1 MHVNLCEADQ
11 DIDMTHALLFKLALA
26 FCLFAGSAIAAEPSR
41 EVPARPLPVPTTVSE
56 ALAKYIAAPPNPTAH
71 EYPKTVAQ
79 WQALIDAYDAEGD
92 KGARALWTA
101 LNLTVTP
108 VTIAGVKCYRLVPRD
123 VPVENE
129 ARTFVHVHGGAYVFF
144 SGDAATGEAAMIAHA
159 TKTPVISVDYRMPP
173 DHPYPAALDDA
184 LAVWREAMKGRDPAK
199 SALFGSSA
207 GGGLAMATVLK
218 LKQAGEPL
226 PGVLFLGTPWA
237 DLTKTGDTYFAN
249 DEVDNA
255 LVSYEGVLEAA
266 AKLYAGERDLKEP
279 LLSPLYGDLAGFPP
293 SILISGTR
301 DLLLS
306 LTVRTH
312 RKLREAGVDAELQV
326 FEGMSH
332 AQYLTAYPAPEALE
346 AIGEVAAFFERH
358 LAK

>member
-1 MHVNLCEADQ
+1 MPRQPLTRPLAALGFWISLSAAAIGADAPR
-11 DIDMTHALLFKLALA
+11 D
-26 FCLFAGSAIAAEPSR
+26 
-41 EVPARPLPVPTTVSE
+41 VPARLLPVPTTVSE
-56 ALAKYIAAPPNPTAH
+56 QLAKFIAAPPNPTAH
-71 EYPKTVAQ
+71 EDPKSVAQ

-92 KGARALWTA
+92 KGARALWAA
-101 LNLTVTP
+101 LKLTVTP
-108 VTIAGVKCYRLVPRD
+108 VTIAGVKCYRLVPSD
-123 VPVENE
+123 VPPENE

-144 SGDAATGEAAMIAHA
+144 GGDAATGEAAMIAHA
-159 TKTPVISVDYRMPP
+159 TKTPVISIDYRMPP
-173 DHPYPAALDDA
+173 DHPFPTALEDT
-184 LAVWREAMKGRDPAK
+184 LAVWRSVMSGRDPAK

-207 GGGLAMATVLK
+207 GGGLTMATVLK
-218 LKQAGEPL
+218 LKEARDPM
-226 PGVLFLGTPWA
+226 PSVLFLGTPWA

-249 DEVDNA
+249 DTVDNT
-255 LVSYEGVLEAA
+255 LVSYEGLLQAA
-266 AKLYAGERDLKEP
+266 AKLYAGDHALTQP

-293 SILISGTR
+293 SILLSGTR

-312 RKLREAGVDAELQV
+312 RALRQAGVEAELHV

-332 AQYLTAYPAPEALE
+332 AQYLTSYPAPEAIE

>member
-1 MHVNLCEADQ
+1 MPHPCRFLWLTPRLCLIAG
-11 DIDMTHALLFKLALA
+11 ALLLSTPD
-26 FCLFAGSAIAAEPSR
+26 FAARAEVAR
-41 EVPARPLPVPTTVSE
+41 EVPARLLPVPSTVSE
-56 ALAKYIAAPPNPTAH
+56 QLAKFIGAPPNPTARD
-71 EYPKTVAQ
+71 EPRTVEQ
-79 WQALIDAYDAEGD
+79 WQALIDAYDTEGD
-92 KGARALWTA
+92 KGARALWAA
-101 LNLTVTP
+101 LNLKVTP
-108 VTIAGVKCYRLVPRD
+108 VMIAGVKCYRIVPPD
-123 VPVENE
+123 IPPENRG
-129 ARTFVHVHGGAYVFF
+129 RTFVHVHGGAYVFF
-144 SGDAATGEAAMIAHA
+144 GGDAATGEAAMIAHA
-159 TKTPVISVDYRMPP
+159 TKTEVISVDYRMPP
-173 DHPYPAALDDA
+173 DHPYPAALDDS
-184 LAVWREAMKGRDPAK
+184 LAVWRAVMKGRDPAK
-199 SALFGSSA
+199 SSLFGSSA

-218 LKQAGEPL
+218 LKEAGDPL

-249 DEVDNA
+249 AEVDNS
-255 LVSYEGVLEAA
+255 LVSYEGVLESA
-266 AKLYAGERDLKEP
+266 AKLYAGEQDLKDP
-279 LLSPLYGDLAGFPP
+279 ALSPLYGDFTGFPP

-346 AIGEVAAFFERH
+346 AIGEVAAFFGRH

>member
-1 MHVNLCEADQ
+1 DAD
-11 DIDMTHALLFKLALA
+11 
-26 FCLFAGSAIAAEPSR
+26 
-41 EVPARPLPVPTTVSE
+41 
-56 ALAKYIAAPPNPTAH
+56 
-71 EYPKTVAQ
+71 
-79 WQALIDAYDAEGD
+79 GD

-101 LNLTVTP
+101 LKLTVTP
-108 VTIAGVKCYRLVPRD
+108 MMIAGVKCYRLVPQD
-123 VPVENE
+123 LPPENE

-144 SGDAATGEAAMIAHA
+144 GGDAATGEAAMIAYA

-184 LAVWREAMKGRDPAK
+184 LAVWREVVKGRDSAK

-218 LKQAGEPL
+218 LKQAREPL

-266 AKLYAGERDLKEP
+266 AKLYAAGRDLKDP
-279 LLSPLYGDLAGFPP
+279 LLSPLYGDLTGFPP

-312 RKLREAGVDAELQV
+312 RSLREAGVDAELQV

>member
-1 MHVNLCEADQ
+1 MRLSFPTRISWA
-11 DIDMTHALLFKLALA
+11 I
-26 FCLFAGSAIAAEPSR
+26 CLTAMLSPILAIAADEAR
-41 EVPARPLPVPTTVSE
+41 EVPARLLPVPTTVSE
-56 ALAKYIAAPPNPTAH
+56 QLAKFIAAPPNPTAH
-71 EYPKTVAQ
+71 EEPKSVEQ

-92 KGARALWTA
+92 KGARALWAA
-101 LNLTVTP
+101 LKLTVTP
-108 VTIAGVKCYRLVPRD
+108 VTIAGVKCYRLVPQD
-123 VPVENE
+123 VPPENL
-129 ARTFVHVHGGAYVFF
+129 ARTFVHLHGGAYVFF
-144 SGDAATGEAAMIAHA
+144 GGDAATGEAAMIAHA
-159 TKTPVISVDYRMPP
+159 TKTEVISVDYRMPP

-184 LAVWREAMKGRDPAK
+184 LAVWREVMKGRDPAQ

-207 GGGLAMATVLK
+207 GGGLTMATVLR
-218 LKQAGEPL
+218 LKEQGESL

-249 DEVDNA
+249 AEVDNS

-279 LLSPLYGDLAGFPP
+279 SLSPLYGDLAGFPP
-293 SILISGTR
+293 AILISGTR

-312 RKLREAGVDAELQV
+312 RKLREAGVEAELQV

-346 AIGEVAAFFERH
+346 AIGEVATFFDRH
-358 LAK
+358 LAR

>member
-1 MHVNLCEADQ
+1 MPLQ
-11 DIDMTHALLFKLALA
+11 LRLKLAPVL
-26 FCLFAGSAIAAEPSR
+26 CLVFGTLWFFSLHPASSADAQR
-41 EVPARPLPVPTTVSE
+41 EVPARMLPVPTTVSE
-56 ALAKYIAAPPNPTAH
+56 QLAKFIGAPPNPTARDT
-71 EYPKTVAQ
+71 PRTVEQ
-79 WQALIDAYDAEGD
+79 WQALINAYDSEGD

-101 LNLTVTP
+101 LGLTVTP
-108 VTIAGVKCYRLVPRD
+108 VMIAGVRCYRIVPSD
-123 VPVENE
+123 VPPENE
-129 ARTFVHVHGGAYVFF
+129 GRTLVHVHGGAYVFF
-144 SGDAATGEAAMIAHA
+144 GGDAATGEAAMIAHA
-159 TKTPVISVDYRMPP
+159 TRTEVISVDYRMPP
-173 DHPYPAALDDA
+173 DHPFPAALDDS
-184 LAVWREAMKGRDPAK
+184 LAVWREVIKGRDPAR

-207 GGGLAMATVLK
+207 GGGLAMATVLR
-218 LKQAGEPL
+218 LKGQGEPL

-249 DEVDNA
+249 ADVDNS
-255 LVSYEGVLEAA
+255 LVSYEGLLEAS
-266 AKLYAGERDLKEP
+266 AKLYAGERDLKDP

-312 RKLREAGVDAELQV
+312 RKLRNSGVDADLQV

-332 AQYLTAYPAPEALE
+332 AQYLTAYPAPEALQ
-346 AIGEVAAFFERH
+346 AISEVAAFFEQH